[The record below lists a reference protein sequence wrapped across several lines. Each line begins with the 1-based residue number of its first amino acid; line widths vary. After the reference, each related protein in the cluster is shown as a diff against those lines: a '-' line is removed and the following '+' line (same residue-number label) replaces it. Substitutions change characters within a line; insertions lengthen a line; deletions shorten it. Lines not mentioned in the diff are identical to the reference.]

1 MIIVLEFIR
10 FEGDTPEENE
20 EIGENPRIQVL
31 EGDNEEEIPQISEP
45 ELEIPT
51 ETETS
56 KNEPY
61 KKSSFFFMISKVKK
75 VFSTTNT

>member
-1 MIIVLEFIR
+1 MKKILDFIR

-56 KNEPY
+56 KDKAIKNNHNPY
-61 KKSSFFFMISKVKK
+61 PFLSKQ
-75 VFSTTNT
+75 